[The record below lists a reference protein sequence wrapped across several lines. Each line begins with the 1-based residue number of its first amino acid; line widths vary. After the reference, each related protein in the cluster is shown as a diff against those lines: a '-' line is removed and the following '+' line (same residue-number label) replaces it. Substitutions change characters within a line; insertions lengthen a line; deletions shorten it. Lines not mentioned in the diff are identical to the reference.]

1 MSLLDTDRI
10 LTEESIK
17 SCGFFKRAYRDD
29 YMYAKVVKNNKYNG
43 YKIAY
48 FDLNSKILTKIINLS
63 DRRIT
68 KEVTVKDMD
77 DLIGHMLTF

>member
-17 SCGFFKRAYRDD
+17 SYGFFKRAYRDD
-29 YMYAKVVKNNKYNG
+29 YMYIKVIRNNKHDG

-48 FDLNSKILTKIINLS
+48 FDFNSKILTKIIILS

-68 KEVTVKDMD
+68 KEVKVNDID